1 MEHVIHTTPIFWTI
15 IVGYFVLILGFGSY
29 FAKYN
34 KSTNDFFFSGR
45 RFSWWLIT
53 MSIVATGVGSHSFLK
68 YSAKAFE
75 HGFSSTMTYMNDWFF
90 VPFFLFGWLPIIYYT
105 KIRSIPDYFERRF
118 NRNVRTLATIAILGY
133 MIGYI
138 AIGFLTMGKTL
149 EPVLG
154 WDLYTIVWVVAII
167 AGIYIT
173 FGGQTAVIF
182 TDLAQGFVLIFAG
195 ILVFILGIHYLGGF
209 DVFWHALPP
218 DFKLPLADFNKPS
231 DFNFVGIFW
240 QDGVAGSVGFLFM
253 NQGLIMRFMAT
264 KSVNEGRKAAA
275 FNILVLLPI
284 STIVVSN
291 AGWIGKAVSIVTPEN
306 WDAAIKLDHVFTQVA
321 ALVTSSEVA
330 FAFIIAA
337 VAAALMSTV
346 DTLINAVAAVVINDI
361 YRPIVKNRDDKHY
374 LKVAMIVSAGTTV
387 LGALSVSF
395 FDNFP
400 TLYEAHAFFHS
411 TMTPPLVIAIFLG
424 IFWKRYTTLAAVAT
438 FLVGAYLMWLGNAY
452 PALLIGP
459 FDHGIAMDPVHP
471 YTYIRALYNTAV
483 CLGTGVLFSFI
494 FPRSLEVKLAGST
507 SRAMSRAKAYF
518 ADESDKTTSVRDIFF
533 TLYGGLAWS
542 LNTFVK
548 NAATEE
554 QLDGITV
561 WSLEKARERF
571 KGSKPNDRAGKKVL
585 VQWKLSDTE
594 DGLLH
599 FSAKQMDT
607 MAADVGD
614 LVYISDKRVWLGG
627 LKSIHAVYG
636 EPHRE
641 DGVVY
646 MTKDQVENGMFG
658 EGRLLRAE
666 KEM

>member
-1 MEHVIHTTPIFWTI
+1 MEHVIQTTPVFWII
-15 IVGYFVLILGFGSY
+15 IVGYFALILGFGSY

-90 VPFFLFGWLPIIYYT
+90 VPFFLFGWLPIVYYT

-195 ILVFILGIHYLGGF
+195 VLVFILGINYLGGF
-209 DVFWHALPP
+209 DIFWNALPP
-218 DFKLPLADFNKPS
+218 DFKLPLAHFNKPP
-231 DFNFVGIFW
+231 DFNFVGIWW

-284 STIVVSN
+284 STVVVSN
-291 AGWIGKAVSIVTPEN
+291 AGWVGKAISIVTPEA
-306 WDAAIKLDHVFTQVA
+306 WDASIKLDHVFTQVA
-321 ALVTSSEVA
+321 SLVTSSEVV

-361 YRPIVKNRDDKHY
+361 YRPIVKGRDDKHY

-387 LGALSVSF
+387 LGALSVAF

-400 TLYEAHAFFHS
+400 TLYEAHGFFHS

-438 FLVGAYLMWLGNAY
+438 FLVGAYLMYLGNKY
-452 PALLIGP
+452 PAFLIGP

-471 YTYIRALYNTAV
+471 YTYIRALYNTLV
-483 CLGTGVLFSFI
+483 CLLSGVFFSFI
-494 FPRSLEVKLAGST
+494 FTREIEVKIEKSM
-507 SRAMSRAKAYF
+507 AMIMKRSNDYF
-518 ADESDKTTSVRDIFF
+518 ADGSQKTSARDIFF
-533 TLYGGLAWS
+533 VIYGGFAFMVHS
-542 LNTFVK
+542 FVK
-548 NAATEE
+548 NAATEA

-561 WSLEKARERF
+561 WTLDKARENF
-571 KGSKPNDRAGKKVL
+571 KGSMPNDRPGKKVL
-585 VQWKLSDTE
+585 VHWKAAALE
-594 DGLLH
+594 DEQLLH
-599 FSAKQMDT
+599 FSRKQMEI
-607 MAADVGD
+607 MSAEVGD
-614 LVYISDKRVWLGG
+614 LVYITDKRAWLGG
-627 LKSIHAVYG
+627 LKSTHGVYG
-636 EPHRE
+636 EPHDE
-641 DGVVY
+641 DGIVY
-646 MTKDQVENGMFG
+646 ISHDLCESALFVDGKV
-658 EGRLLRAE
+658 LRAE